1 MRKLSKY
8 FYDLDSPFELKIF
21 QVAAFGGML
30 AAFAGSFTSWYSK
43 LPFLVVFVTMCGG
56 FMALALMI
64 IAKKTRKI
72 EVCSC
77 ILCFILNMVIL
88 PLAFFSSGGINS
100 GMNAW
105 YVLGLFIVFLL
116 IKGLKPST

>member
-43 LPFLVVFVTMCGG
+43 LPFLVVFVTAHLCQVITLCIEKQR
-56 FMALALMI
+56 FDKIVRAFERCRLAG
-64 IAKKTRKI
+64 
-72 EVCSC
+72 S
-77 ILCFILNMVIL
+77 
-88 PLAFFSSGGINS
+88 
-100 GMNAW
+100 
-105 YVLGLFIVFLL
+105 
-116 IKGLKPST
+116 